1 MTKIKISA
9 ILFATLISVTTQS
22 SYAQSSTR
30 PTPIGSDSLLGE
42 LESQVDGNNINGIVS
57 DQVLPE
63 PIDSNAAIASG
74 ATGQEISPQISGESP
89 LVQGNAVQ
97 GDVVDNEFFQ
107 SDFSDQSNLAP
118 GLLGSFFRSPS
129 GVNRVWGIG
138 GVFLSRGRFNDEVQ
152 FSNNTSSDQ
161 VLQDLGGLNLS
172 VTTRNAGGRGW
183 EFRYTGL
190 FEDTD
195 SADFVTPNVSETVVR
210 SSELHNFELNLLRQQ
225 RSHILWTIFDLHES
239 TIGIR
244 YLRFDESLDFS
255 RTSQVGDIR
264 LATEVENSLFG
275 IQGGRRLEKR
285 IYGKLG
291 VFSEGKL
298 GIFSNRARNNNF
310 TTNPNNF
317 TATRESKTDVAF
329 LGELDTGLVYT
340 FNQSVRLKGGYRALG
355 VTGVALADGQ
365 FNQDLTIRDTVNTAG
380 DLFLRGGYFTFE
392 FVY

>member
-1 MTKIKISA
+1 MTKIKILA

-30 PTPIGSDSLLGE
+30 PTPIDSDSLLDE
-42 LESQVDGNNINGIVS
+42 LQSQFDGNNVDGNNVDGILS
-57 DQVLPE
+57 EQGAPQ
-63 PIDSNAAIASG
+63 PIESNAGVASG
-74 ATGQEISPQISGESP
+74 STEQAFAEQAGVI
-89 LVQGNAVQ
+89 Q
-97 GDVVDNEFFQ
+97 GDVVDDEFFQ
-107 SDFSDQSNLAP
+107 PGFSNQSNLAP

-138 GVFLSRGRFNDEVQ
+138 GIFLSRGRFNDEVQ
-152 FSNNTSSDQ
+152 FSNNISSDQ
-161 VLQDLGGLNLS
+161 VTQDLGGLDLS

-195 SADFVTPNVSETVVR
+195 TAEFLTPGAAGFGESVTR
-210 SSELHNFELNLLRQQ
+210 SSELHNFELNLLRKQ
-225 RSHILWTIFDLHES
+225 RSQALWTIFDLHES

-244 YLRFDESLDFS
+244 YIRFDESLDFS
-255 RTSQVGDIR
+255 RTSPTGDIQ

-275 IQGGRRLEKR
+275 IQGGRRVEKR
-285 IYGKLG
+285 IFGKLG
-291 VFSEGKL
+291 VFAQGKL

-310 TTNPNNF
+310 TTNPTNF
-317 TATRESKTDVAF
+317 TATRASKTDVAF
-329 LGELDTGLVYT
+329 LGELDLGAVYT
-340 FNQSVRLKGGYRALG
+340 FNQSVRLKGGYRSLG
-355 VTGVALADGQ
+355 ITGVALADGQ
-365 FNQDLTIRDTVNTAG
+365 FNQDLTISDTVDTTG